1 MKIFT
6 DKNAKRLIITNIII
20 MIIFQAAVF
29 MLCRRFSLGLFMLS
43 LGEIICVTAS
53 FMLYV
58 KRQNAVIE
66 EAAEKI
72 RLYLAGNKDERI
84 DCNDEGEMNKL
95 FHAVNNMAAV
105 LSAHA
110 EKENGARVFLKDTIS
125 DISHQLKTPLSALNV
140 YNALLQEE
148 AGENASV
155 REFAEASEKEL
166 DRIEE
171 LVQKLLKI
179 TRLDAGAVVFEKRE
193 ENVGEMMN
201 DIALHFAYRAKLEEK
216 ELKLSGDENISLI
229 CDKGWMEE
237 ALGNIIKNAFDHT
250 GRGGKIL
257 ILWRK
262 YAGIVQITIKDDGCG
277 IHPEDLHHIFKRF
290 YRSRFS
296 KDTRGVGLG
305 LPLAKT
311 IIEEHKGSVE
321 VDSELGKG
329 TIFTVKFLV

>member
-6 DKNAKRLIITNIII
+6 DKNAKRLIISNIVL
-20 MIIFQAAVF
+20 MTVFQAAVF

-43 LGEIICVTAS
+43 LGEIICVTAA
-53 FMLYV
+53 FMVYIR
-58 KRQNAVIE
+58 RQNAVIE

-72 RLYLAGNKDERI
+72 RLYLAGDKDERI

-216 ELKLSGDENISLI
+216 ELTLSGEDISLI

-250 GRGGKIL
+250 NRGGKIL